1 MNKKLRLSLLVVVL
15 LLTGLVT
22 GTKAPAQE
30 CTPGTYG
37 WIDFG
42 TCCPY
47 LNATQLLR
55 AECVGD
61 GYWQPHGSGGYKC
74 VSPSCW

>member
-1 MNKKLRLSLLVVVL
+1 MKQRLRLSLLVVVL
-15 LLTGLVT
+15 LLTGMAA

-37 WIDFG
+37 WIEFG
-42 TCCPY
+42 SCCPY

-55 AECVGD
+55 ARCVD
-61 GYWQPHGSGGYKC
+61 GYWEPDSSGSYKC

>member
-1 MNKKLRLSLLVVVL
+1 MTQRLRFSLLVAAL
-15 LLTGLVT
+15 LLTGLGAGV
-22 GTKAPAQE
+22 KAPAQE
-30 CTPGTYG
+30 CAPGTYG

-55 AECVGD
+55 ARCVD
-61 GYWQPHGSGGYKC
+61 GYWEPDSSGGYKC
-74 VSPSCW
+74 VAPSCW